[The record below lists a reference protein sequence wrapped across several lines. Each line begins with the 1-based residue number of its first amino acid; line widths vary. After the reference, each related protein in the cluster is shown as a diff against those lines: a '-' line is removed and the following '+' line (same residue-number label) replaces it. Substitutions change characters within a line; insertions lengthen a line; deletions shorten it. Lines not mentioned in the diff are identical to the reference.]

1 MGMVENQLAVSRV
14 DFLGAAL
21 TRHAPPVVPF
31 IRRTFTASYQCRDN
45 TTVLATVSHDCVE
58 LFQWAGEHAGDRAF
72 LLRPGM
78 RLRGFGLGVVPDFPA
93 VQQDVVVRA
102 AVLVACFY
110 RAASLQTV
118 LEGCDE
124 C

>member
-1 MGMVENQLAVSRV
+1 
-14 DFLGAAL
+14 L
-21 TRHAPPVVPF
+21 TVV
-31 IRRTFTASYQCRDN
+31 
-45 TTVLATVSHDCVE
+45 ATVSHDCVE

-78 RLRGFGLGVVPDFPA
+78 CLRGFGFGTVPDFPA
-93 VQQDVVVRA
+93 VQQDVIMRA

-110 RAASLQTV
+110 RAASFQTV

-124 C
+124 CCGRHEGIFYFWMQRVARLGPGATRRRERVVEWAGLGEDGVKING